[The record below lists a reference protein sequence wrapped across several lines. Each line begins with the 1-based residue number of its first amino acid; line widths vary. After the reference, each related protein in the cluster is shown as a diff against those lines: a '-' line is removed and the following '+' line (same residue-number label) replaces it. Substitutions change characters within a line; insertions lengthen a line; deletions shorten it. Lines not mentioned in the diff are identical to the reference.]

1 MSAVGPETA
10 VAGAREAGTLG
21 RPTRTSRR
29 PSAAHG
35 VTSSGPSPKRATR
48 KTSPAARPS
57 QDRMPLLYT
66 RNRLAVPPRFAGRRR
81 HARGSAVRI
90 LLHQAGQDGRPMRR
104 QRDPRE
110 KTSNIT
116 ALILTFFFSDA
127 YTAISLVVWCR
138 GVTTRDQD
146 RAAHAGSTR
155 GDASVR
161 RSSRRRVTPAANPPP
176 SA

>member
-1 MSAVGPETA
+1 MSAVGPESA
-10 VAGAREAGTLG
+10 VAGSSEAGTVG

-35 VTSSGPSPKRATR
+35 VTRSGTSPKRATR
-48 KTSPAARPS
+48 KTSPDARPS

-66 RNRLAVPPRFAGRRR
+66 RNRLAVPTRFAGRRR
-81 HARGSAVRI
+81 HARRSAVRI
-90 LLHQAGQDGRPMRR
+90 LLRKAGQDGQDMRR
-104 QRDPRE
+104 QRHPRK

-116 ALILTFFFSDA
+116 GLILTFFFADA
-127 YTAISLVVWCR
+127 YTANSLVWCR

-155 GDASVR
+155 ERDASV
-161 RSSRRRVTPAANPPP
+161 
-176 SA
+176 